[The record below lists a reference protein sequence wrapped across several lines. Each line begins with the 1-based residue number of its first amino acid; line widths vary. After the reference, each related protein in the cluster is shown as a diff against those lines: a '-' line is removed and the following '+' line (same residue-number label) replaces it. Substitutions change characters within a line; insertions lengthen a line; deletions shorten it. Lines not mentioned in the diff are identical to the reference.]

1 MVKYA
6 LQENTY
12 KEMYLINKFEKDI
25 MENSMQNLGNN
36 KRNTVENIVQTD
48 NINNEAPKSTLEN
61 KIEKLVPP
69 RKGQELN
76 ESDHMNIPEARIL
89 SIENETPQ
97 DKTLLNND
105 INIEKVNDTSKSK
118 NAFSPTPQKS
128 KGNSDAKK
136 KTPEKIDKLKR
147 SKKKPKVIKNPKLS
161 SARITRTMAKNIEK
175 AKEEVMVKSSDNAT
189 SVTSWKK
196 KKKENPND
204 SPEEFFHGW
213 KL

>member
-1 MVKYA
+1 M
-6 LQENTY
+6 
-12 KEMYLINKFEKDI
+12 
-25 MENSMQNLGNN
+25 
-36 KRNTVENIVQTD
+36 
-48 NINNEAPKSTLEN
+48 EN
-61 KIEKLVPP
+61 KIDTLVPP

-147 SKKKPKVIKNPKLS
+147 SKKKPKAIKSAKLS
-161 SARITRTMAKNIEK
+161 ASRITRKMARKFEK
-175 AKEEVMVKSSDNAT
+175 AKDQVMVKSSDNAT
-189 SVTSWKK
+189 SVTSKKK
-196 KKKENPND
+196 KKKENPNE
-204 SPEEFFHGW
+204 SPKEFFQGW

>member
-1 MVKYA
+1 
-6 LQENTY
+6 
-12 KEMYLINKFEKDI
+12 
-25 MENSMQNLGNN
+25 
-36 KRNTVENIVQTD
+36 
-48 NINNEAPKSTLEN
+48 
-61 KIEKLVPP
+61 
-69 RKGQELN
+69 
-76 ESDHMNIPEARIL
+76 MNIPEASVL
-89 SIENETPQ
+89 SIKNETPK

-128 KGNSDAKK
+128 KGNSDARK

-147 SKKKPKVIKNPKLS
+147 SKKKPKVIKIPNYPHQES
-161 SARITRTMAKNIEK
+161 QGR
-175 AKEEVMVKSSDNAT
+175 AT

>member
-12 KEMYLINKFEKDI
+12 KEMYLINKFEKVI
-25 MENSMQNLGNN
+25 MENSKQNLGNK

-48 NINNEAPKSTLEN
+48 NINNEAPKGTLE
-61 KIEKLVPP
+61 KEIEKLVPP

-147 SKKKPKVIKNPKLS
+147 SKKKPKILVRPQ
-161 SARITRTMAKNIEK
+161 
-175 AKEEVMVKSSDNAT
+175 
-189 SVTSWKK
+189 
-196 KKKENPND
+196 
-204 SPEEFFHGW
+204 
-213 KL
+213 

>member
-1 MVKYA
+1 M
-6 LQENTY
+6 
-12 KEMYLINKFEKDI
+12 
-25 MENSMQNLGNN
+25 
-36 KRNTVENIVQTD
+36 
-48 NINNEAPKSTLEN
+48 EN

-76 ESDHMNIPEARIL
+76 ESDHMNIPEARIS

-147 SKKKPKVIKNPKLS
+147 SKKKPKAIKNAKLS
-161 SARITRTMAKNIEK
+161 SPRITRKMARQFEK
-175 AKEEVMVKSSDNAT
+175 AKEQVNVKSSDNAT
-189 SVTSWKK
+189 SITPWKK
-196 KKKENPND
+196 KTKENPND
-204 SPEEFFHGW
+204 SSE
-213 KL
+213 

>member
-25 MENSMQNLGNN
+25 MENSKQNLGNK

-76 ESDHMNIPEARIL
+76 ESDHMNIPEASVL
-89 SIENETPQ
+89 SIKNETPK
-97 DKTLLNND
+97 DKINND

-147 SKKKPKVIKNPKLS
+147 SKKKPKVIKIPNYPHQESQGQWQKILKKQ
-161 SARITRTMAKNIEK
+161 KNR
-175 AKEEVMVKSSDNAT
+175 
-189 SVTSWKK
+189 
-196 KKKENPND
+196 
-204 SPEEFFHGW
+204 
-213 KL
+213 